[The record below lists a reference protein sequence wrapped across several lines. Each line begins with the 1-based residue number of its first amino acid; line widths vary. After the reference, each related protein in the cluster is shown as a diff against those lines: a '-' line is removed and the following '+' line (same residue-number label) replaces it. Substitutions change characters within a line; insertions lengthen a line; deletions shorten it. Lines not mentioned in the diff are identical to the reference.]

1 MDLHDDLNDWN
12 ENIFKQAADQ
22 IKANQKAKAVMEMVL
37 PEEKK
42 PNRQFKINQ
51 DDMINLEIAFNTAK
65 TIDEFLDM
73 V

>member
-1 MDLHDDLNDWN
+1 MTFPDDMNDWDQN
-12 ENIFKQAADQ
+12 TFNKAAEE
-22 IKANQKAKAVMEMVL
+22 IAANQKTNATIHI

-42 PNRQFKINQ
+42 PDREFKINQ
-51 DDMINLEIAFNTAK
+51 DDMTNLEIAFNTAK